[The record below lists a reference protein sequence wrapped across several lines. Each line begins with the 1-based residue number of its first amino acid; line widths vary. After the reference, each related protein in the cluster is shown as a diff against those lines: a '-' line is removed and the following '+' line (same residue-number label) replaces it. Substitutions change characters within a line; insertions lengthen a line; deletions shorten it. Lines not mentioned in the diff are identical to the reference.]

1 MAYKL
6 YNTASDII
14 ISKDVL
20 EYPIVDYLP
29 SLIVTACHNQFKDYK
44 FTRSRLKEAALSW
57 ETLSNKDKTIICQ
70 HRATNEDTCKSI
82 LGSEYIYWSTHFGV
96 ESKKCRDYRIEYAKS
111 ILIENIELSQ
121 RYQILGVIGASNLDT
136 LYINHGLEGTNDNDA
151 LSGLFD
157 YIEGTGDFT
166 GSGIKDMSLTMIG
179 SITKAEMITQIMDCL
194 RNGEY

>member
-1 MAYKL
+1 MAYQL
-6 YNTASDII
+6 YNTENDII
-14 ISKDVL
+14 ISNKIL
-20 EYPIVDYLP
+20 QYPIVDYLP

-44 FTRSRLKEAALSW
+44 FFRSRLKEAALSW
-57 ETLSNKDKTIICQ
+57 ETLSDNDKTIICQ
-70 HRATNEDTCKSI
+70 YRATDEDTCKTI
-82 LGSEYIYWSTHFGV
+82 LENEYIYWSTYFGV

-166 GSGIKDMSLTMIG
+166 GSGIKDMPLTMIG
-179 SITKAEMITQIMDCL
+179 SITQPQMIIQIMNCL